1 MTLRHLN
8 FVPVHRIPQG
18 LTEGD
23 VVGVAFAFDGLP
35 SGYLVFVF
43 DEDSAAEIVTE
54 MQGEMGRAIRG
65 LREIRAPRIREYH
78 GQWDAGWV
86 GESVRYR
93 IESQPPKFVR
103 DGESDIMDSIVASKS
118 ARTKTTHSCSTPKSL
133 LRVQGRSI
141 AVCTV
146 CSRKA
151 ILNWRYRNSI
161 LTVLSP

>member
-1 MTLRHLN
+1 MG
-8 FVPVHRIPQG
+8 F
-18 LTEGD
+18 
-23 VVGVAFAFDGLP
+23 P

-54 MQGEMGRAIRG
+54 MQGEMEEPFGDLGNPR
-65 LREIRAPRIREYH
+65 PRIREYH

-103 DGESDIMDSIVASKS
+103 DGESDIMDSIVAQIGENQDYAFLFDTEIS
-118 ARTKTTHSCSTPKSL
+118 AAGAGSFDCRVYSL
-133 LRVQGRSI
+133 F
-141 AVCTV
+141 
-146 CSRKA
+146 RKA